1 MEKQEVN
8 QLLAKGIAVL
18 GAYLITEVAEHLIEE
33 NTKQELPKEPEKDN
47 NQSWG
52 KAIAYAALTGAFLG
66 AFKLLVKRGSI
77 SGLEKINH

>member
-8 QLLAKGIAVL
+8 QLLAQGVTIL
-18 GAYLITEVAEHLIEE
+18 GAILIKEVAEHLIEE
-33 NTKQELPKEPEKDN
+33 NSKHALPKEPEKVN